1 MIQRRRRCVLG
12 LTAAALSMPLRAW
25 GQRRRPYRIAM
36 VTITSAPASAH
47 LRAAF
52 EDGLRQLGYVIGRD
66 AVIEVRSAEG
76 DRELY
81 PQLVAEVV
89 RGRPDI
95 ILTGVNANT
104 AAAAAATKS
113 IPIVFAV
120 GTEVVKSG
128 FAQSLARP
136 GGNLTGITW
145 DVGDALAAKRFELFK
160 EIAPRMARVAVL
172 WEPPYGQQYRAPT
185 DAAARTLGVTSFWR
199 EYSGDLEA
207 DFAQIA
213 RMGADGVYL
222 HHGVGLFSRRKEV
235 AALATTRRLPTACGS
250 AELVDAGA
258 LMSYGPNLA
267 ASFRQAAAYV
277 DKILK
282 GAKPGELPIEQAT
295 KYELLINL
303 KTAKALGLTIPASLR
318 LRADQLID

>member
-1 MIQRRRRCVLG
+1 M
-12 LTAAALSMPLRAW
+12 TAAVLSLPLPSAA
-25 GQRRRPYRIAM
+25 QQRRPYRIAV
-36 VTITSAPASAH
+36 VTITSAQSSAH

-52 EDGLRQLGYVIGRD
+52 EDGLRQRGYVIGRD
-66 AVIEVRSAEG
+66 VVVEVRSAEG

-81 PQLVAEVV
+81 PKLIAEVV
-89 RGRPDI
+89 RSKPDV

-104 AAAAAATKS
+104 TPAAAATKS

-120 GTEVVKSG
+120 GTEVIKSG
-128 FAQSLARP
+128 FAQSLGRP

-160 EIAPRMARVAVL
+160 EMVPKISRVAVL
-172 WEPPYGQQYRAPT
+172 WEPPYGQQYRGPT
-185 DAAARTLGVTSFWR
+185 DAAARILGLTTFWR

-207 DFAQIA
+207 DFTEIA
-213 RMGADGVYL
+213 RGGADGVYL
-222 HHGVGLFSRRKEV
+222 HHGVGLFSRRSEV
-235 AALATTRRLPTACGS
+235 AAVATRHRLPTACGS

-267 ASFRQAAAYV
+267 DSFRQAASHV

-282 GAKPGELPIEQAT
+282 GAKPADLPVEQPTKIELAV
-295 KYELLINL
+295 NAG
-303 KTAKALGLTIPASLR
+303 TAKTLGLALPPSLR
-318 LRADQLID
+318 LRVDKLVE